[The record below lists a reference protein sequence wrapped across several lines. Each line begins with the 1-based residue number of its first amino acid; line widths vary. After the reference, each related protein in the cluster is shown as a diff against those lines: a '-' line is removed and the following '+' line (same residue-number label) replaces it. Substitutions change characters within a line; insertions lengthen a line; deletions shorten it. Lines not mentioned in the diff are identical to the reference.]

1 MKGCCT
7 GGNHSRA
14 HKLRL
19 GFDYSPNGYSSSSF
33 WKRSSYKAGVNLST
47 PYLQINGQKGYAYR
61 FSAGMGLPV
70 TNGRINV
77 ALYYDKTQLNNDVYG
92 QSTFGMTVT
101 YTLSELFYKLKL

>member
-1 MKGCCT
+1 
-7 GGNHSRA
+7 
-14 HKLRL
+14 
-19 GFDYSPNGYSSSSF
+19 
-33 WKRSSYKAGVNLST
+33 
-47 PYLQINGQKGYAYR
+47 
-61 FSAGMGLPV
+61 MGLPV